1 MEELMR
7 LFGVFSYGSTTENDP
22 DSCEADAHNV

>member
-1 MEELMR
+1 MEEMMR
-7 LFGVFSYGSTTENDP
+7 LFGVISYGYAENDP

>member
-1 MEELMR
+1 MEELLR
-7 LFGVFSYGSTTENDP
+7 LFGVFSYGTTENDP